1 MLINNNNYT
10 AFVGS
15 TPLVENTAPLGSSQ
29 NTNAT
34 STVNFGDMLGKELQK
49 NEEQLKFSKHAQ
61 NRISQRSIDLSPEL
75 MEQVTNAVNNAQE
88 KGITDAL
95 ILGSNNAFIVNVP
108 TRTVITTMN
117 SNEMKENIITNI
129 DGTVII

>member
-1 MLINNNNYT
+1 MLINNNYT

-15 TPLVENTAPLGSSQ
+15 TPLVENSAPLGSSQ
-29 NTNAT
+29 SNDVA
-34 STVNFGDMLGKELQK
+34 STVNFGEMLGKELQK
-49 NEEQLKFSKHAQ
+49 SEEQLKFSKHAQ
-61 NRISQRSIDLSPEL
+61 NRISQRAIDLSPEL

-117 SNEMKENIITNI
+117 SNEMKQNIITNI
-129 DGTVII
+129 DGTVLI

>member
-15 TPLVENTAPLGSSQ
+15 TPLVDNSAPLGSAGAK
-29 NTNAT
+29 NTSA
-34 STVNFGDMLGKELQK
+34 VDFGEMLGKELQK

-61 NRISQRSIDLSPEL
+61 NRISQRSIDISPEL

-117 SNEMKENIITNI
+117 SNEMKQNIITNI

>member
-15 TPLVENTAPLGSSQ
+15 TPLVENSAPLGSA
-29 NTNAT
+29 NENNA
-34 STVNFGDMLGKELQK
+34 SAVDFGEMLGKELQK

-61 NRISQRSIDLSPEL
+61 NRISQRSIDISPEL

-117 SNEMKENIITNI
+117 SNEMKQNIITNI

>member
-15 TPLVENTAPLGSSQ
+15 TPLVDNSAPLGSAGAQ
-29 NTNAT
+29 NTSA
-34 STVNFGDMLGKELQK
+34 VDFGEMLGKELQK

-61 NRISQRSIDLSPEL
+61 NRISQRSIDISPEL

-117 SNEMKENIITNI
+117 SNEMKQNIITNI

>member
-1 MLINNNNYT
+1 MLINNNYT

-15 TPLVENTAPLGSSQ
+15 TPLVENSAPLGSSQ
-29 NTNAT
+29 SNDTA
-34 STVNFGDMLGKELQK
+34 STVNFGEMLGKELQK

-117 SNEMKENIITNI
+117 SNEMKQNIITNI

>member
-15 TPLVENTAPLGSSQ
+15 TPLVENSAPLGSAAETGAS
-29 NTNAT
+29 A
-34 STVNFGDMLGKELQK
+34 VDFGEMLGKELQK
-49 NEEQLKFSKHAQ
+49 SEEQLKFSKHAQ

-117 SNEMKENIITNI
+117 SNEMKQNIITNI

>member
-1 MLINNNNYT
+1 MLINNNYA

-15 TPLVENTAPLGSSQ
+15 TPLVENSAPLGSSQ
-29 NTNAT
+29 SNDAA
-34 STVNFGDMLGKELQK
+34 STVNFGEMLGKELQK

>member
-1 MLINNNNYT
+1 MLINNNYT

-15 TPLVENTAPLGSSQ
+15 TPLVENSAPLGSSQ
-29 NTNAT
+29 SNDAA
-34 STVNFGDMLGKELQK
+34 STVNFGEMLGKELQK

-117 SNEMKENIITNI
+117 SNEMKQNIITNI